1 MEYNEND
8 LEKVNLNNNPS
19 DPIFKDES
27 EMDLDSLESVLGGNE
42 FIQKS
47 VNNATRDLIDRGM
60 DASIDN
66 VSKELEEMFKEEE
79 ISTNISLSNRR

>member
-66 VSKELEEMFKEEE
+66 VSKELDEMFKEEE